1 MKASNDAAHS
11 DFPLSISTMESL
23 TFHIHLR
30 GWKESTSFYVAGNY
44 EARND
49 AAYSDFPLSISTVE
63 SLTFHIHRRGW
74 KESTSFYVAGNY
86 ESQQRRSLQRL
97 STLAFHS
104 GKPHF
109 PHSLLRVESERLFR
123 RVWKLL
129 KPATAGPPATFHP
142 RETCHFH
149 FPPTMKIRGSC
160 RINLLRVDGVR
171 GVWVSVSRSGCW
183 RCQGRIGQF
192 GIAALSPGRARGC
205 RYAAMMAVWALAKW
219 GIPRSQRDAAR
230 RVLAT
235 ILPNGRF
242 FAQALRA
249 SAVQEIFEVTD
260 AGLIGGGVSFRWGDI
275 VGFV

>member
-23 TFHIHLR
+23 TFPFIAEGGKKALV
-30 GWKESTSFYVAGNY
+30 STWLETTKAS
-44 EARND
+44 ND
-49 AAYSDFPLSISTVE
+49 AAYSDFPLSITTVE

-86 ESQQRRSLQRL
+86 ESEQRRGLQRL
-97 STLAFHS
+97 STLTFHR

-129 KPATAGPPATFHP
+129 NPATAGPPATFHP

-160 RINLLRVDGVR
+160 RINLLRADGVR

-192 GIAALSPGRARGC
+192 GIAALSPERARGC
-205 RYAAMMAVWALAKW
+205 RYAAMMAVWALA
-219 GIPRSQRDAAR
+219 R
-230 RVLAT
+230 
-235 ILPNGRF
+235 
-242 FAQALRA
+242 
-249 SAVQEIFEVTD
+249 
-260 AGLIGGGVSFRWGDI
+260 
-275 VGFV
+275 

>member
-1 MKASNDAAHS
+1 MRLTATFHSQFPQWKAS
-11 DFPLSISTMESL
+11 LS
-23 TFHIHLR
+23 TFI
-30 GWKESTSFYVAGNY
+30 A
-44 EARND
+44 
-49 AAYSDFPLSISTVE
+49 
-63 SLTFHIHRRGW
+63 RGW

-86 ESQQRRSLQRL
+86 ESQKRRGLQRL
-97 STLAFHS
+97 STLTIHS

-123 RVWKLL
+123 RVWELL

-192 GIAALSPGRARGC
+192 GIAALSPERARGC
-205 RYAAMMAVWALAKW
+205 RYAAMMAVWALARW
-219 GIPRSQRDAAR
+219 GILGSQRDAAR